1 MGISKALASIQ
12 SISALLVFA
21 ICVTKLV
28 SQRQDLAIR
37 EVHRLTFED
46 IFHNTRGDLFTVRKD
61 LDIIIDEARLASDMN
76 EENWENLIV
85 CFQQAQSLISEIPE
99 FYNDGDDLYTID
111 PKREKLLMEAVFRT
125 LQRMLKTLDVL
136 DKSGIECRKNEQC
149 LMELHELINVV
160 ERVVPL
166 WQEHSP
172 YQKAGAFAG
181 IIDVK
186 NEMKNM
192 IDAV

>member
-1 MGISKALASIQ
+1 MSYSISGFAYAIIFVSFLYFWKRLFGYWRKERNLISKLWVLFDGGFVLY
-12 SISALLVFA
+12 LL
-21 ICVTKLV
+21 
-28 SQRQDLAIR
+28 
-37 EVHRLTFED
+37 
-46 IFHNTRGDLFTVRKD
+46 
-61 LDIIIDEARLASDMN
+61 
-76 EENWENLIV
+76 
-85 CFQQAQSLISEIPE
+85 
-99 FYNDGDDLYTID
+99 
-111 PKREKLLMEAVFRT
+111 
-125 LQRMLKTLDVL
+125 
-136 DKSGIECRKNEQC
+136 KNE
-149 LMELHELINVV
+149 ELHELINVV